1 MRPTR
6 DLIAAGDVLLLPKQ
20 TFRTLRGREPFV
32 AVWLVVSLVSAALRL
47 AQVEIVRRAIV
58 FLAERGASPDVAPA
72 AETVLEGWSLYG
84 VWLAPLGIALGWCA
98 EAVFIQLASGV
109 RRGRRPAARRVRFR
123 PLLCVIAYASVPQ
136 VVERGIDL
144 WVTWRDGPAF
154 TPELLPL
161 LPASTAAP
169 AWLACDPAD
178 PVSRALLAAPTPF
191 DVWGLILRIIGI
203 RELCRTSRRTALA
216 WAAPAWLALHALTSL
231 ATAILANPLSPS
243 DTPAYSETPGISSS

>member
-1 MRPTR
+1 VHPTR

-20 TFRTLRGREPFV
+20 TFRTLRGREPFL
-32 AVWLVVSLVSAALRL
+32 AVWLAVSLVSAALRL
-47 AQVEIVRRAIV
+47 AQVEVVRRAIA
-58 FLAERGASPDVAPA
+58 FLVERGASPEVAPA
-72 AETVLEGWSLYG
+72 AEAVLDGWTLCG

-98 EAVFIQLASGV
+98 EAAFVQLASGV
-109 RRGRRPAARRVRFR
+109 RRGRRPAAGRVGFR
-123 PLLCVIAYASVPQ
+123 SLLCVIAYASVPQ

-161 LPASTAAP
+161 LPASTAPP
-169 AWLACDPAD
+169 AWIAGDPAD
-178 PVSRALLAAPTPF
+178 PVSRAVLAALTPF
-191 DVWGLILRIIGI
+191 AVWGLILRIIGI

-216 WAAPAWLALHALTSL
+216 WAAPAWFALRALTSL
-231 ATAILANPLSPS
+231 ATAILANPVSPS